1 MEPYYFITRDSAF
14 GAFSIVWQ
22 ATSGRPRVWQVFL
35 PRGGRSGEDWLQ
47 ATLDG
52 ARPQFD
58 PAIAAIGERIDAFLG
73 GEPVTFELGDIDL
86 ERCSAFQQ
94 RVLLAEHA
102 IPRGWVST
110 YGRIAR
116 HLGVPGAARAVGRA
130 LACNPFPIII
140 PCHRA
145 VRSGGE
151 LGGYQ
156 GGPQMKRVL
165 LEYEGVEFTVSGRV
179 AMTRVYYPRS

>member
-1 MEPYYFITRDSAF
+1 MEPYFYISHESVF
-14 GAFSIVWQ
+14 GAFSIVWREMN
-22 ATSGRPRVWQVFL
+22 GGPRVWRVFL
-35 PRGGRSGEDWLQ
+35 PRGGASGEEWMQ
-47 ATLDG
+47 ASLTG
-52 ARPQFD
+52 SRRQSD
-58 PAIAAIGERIDAFLG
+58 PAIAAFGERIGAFLG
-73 GEPVTFELGDIDL
+73 GEPITFGLGNIDL

-116 HLGVPGAARAVGRA
+116 HLCMPGAARAVGSA
-130 LACNPFPIII
+130 LAGNPFPIII
-140 PCHRA
+140 PCHRV

-156 GGPQMKRVL
+156 GGERMKRVF
-165 LEYEGVEFTVSGRV
+165 LEREGVEFTASGRV
-179 AMTRVYYPRS
+179 VMRRVCYL